1 LLRIADAPFIPENRA
16 GADGVGKFD
25 KYLADKFGV
34 NIFDGGK
41 ALIDALENKVIKD
54 FDSRAKGSLSQSP
67 NFKVVANDSIS
78 YVGKDGRKVIENYR
92 VAAAPAAG
100 TNDVK
105 YALVTNDNIRLTM
118 TVSASQ
124 PIDSV
129 NIFFKM
135 MLATGKISAK
145 EQAGLLNVIDLY
157 PFKMEAGGAFNK
169 KDYPQKQL
177 NTFTAADRLISL
189 YSRVI
194 TISGK
199 KYMEYVYVDDADP
212 TKALLKITPA
222 PMTKMK
228 ARQMSDI
235 LEPYKGVKEAA
246 QLDKEKSK
254 QLLKEKYGKSSDKS
268 NDKGKKPDAFGLGA
282 DDRRAKKVGN
292 SAIKNGKDDFTKGGI
307 ALDKVEALIKTS
319 GTLNIKLP
327 EIDISKIDGLT
338 FTITAFAPTTPEK
351 VLASL

>member
-1 LLRIADAPFIPENRA
+1 
-16 GADGVGKFD
+16 
-25 KYLADKFGV
+25 
-34 NIFDGGK
+34 
-41 ALIDALENKVIKD
+41 
-54 FDSRAKGSLSQSP
+54 
-67 NFKVVANDSIS
+67 
-78 YVGKDGRKVIENYR
+78 
-92 VAAAPAAG
+92 
-100 TNDVK
+100 
-105 YALVTNDNIRLTM
+105 M
-118 TVSASQ
+118 
-124 PIDSV
+124 
-129 NIFFKM
+129 
-135 MLATGKISAK
+135 
-145 EQAGLLNVIDLY
+145 
-157 PFKMEAGGAFNK
+157 
-169 KDYPQKQL
+169 
-177 NTFTAADRLISL
+177 
-189 YSRVI
+189 
-194 TISGK
+194 
-199 KYMEYVYVDDADP
+199 
-212 TKALLKITPA
+212 KITPA